1 MRPDNL
7 PDYRTPPLNEVV
19 VGVQFNPPQGYQ
31 QILAG
36 EVWRL
41 FRKRYPQVSEQPALP
56 PSFETFG
63 LPSRAGP
70 QIGFIS
76 GASHDRFWFLRP
88 DGDELIQFQQDRL
101 IHNWRKVG
109 DGSNA
114 YPRFESMIKR
124 FSGELTKLQDYFN
137 SLVAQSLEVNQCEV
151 SYINHF
157 EIGDETLDPADWVRM
172 VDFGSKPPDDITIK
186 FREIV
191 RGKSG
196 EPLGRLICD
205 VGTGVKADSKRII
218 AMTLS
223 VKGAPSESDI
233 ESALEFI
240 SAGRELIVHRFT
252 ELTTDKAHK
261 KWGRIK

>member
-7 PDYRTPPLNEVV
+7 PDYKHPPLNEVV
-19 VGVQFNPPQGYQ
+19 VGVQFTPPQGYQ
-31 QILAG
+31 QIYAG
-36 EVWRL
+36 EVRRL
-41 FRKRYPQVSEQPALP
+41 FRKQYPQVSEQPALP

-63 LPSRAGP
+63 LPSRSGP

-114 YPRFESMIKR
+114 YPRFESMIKK
-124 FSGELTKLQDYFN
+124 FSGELTKLQTYFN

-157 EIGDETLDPADWVRM
+157 QVVGETANPADWIRV
-172 VDFGSKPPDDITIK
+172 VDFGSKLPDDFTFK
-186 FREIV
+186 FRETV
-191 RGKSG
+191 RGKDG
-196 EPLGRLICD
+196 EPLGRLICE
-205 VGTGVKADSKRII
+205 VGSGVKADSKRII

-223 VKGAPSESDI
+223 VKGAPSEPNID
-233 ESALEFI
+233 SALEFI
-240 SAGRELIVHRFT
+240 SAGRELIVNRFT
-252 ELTTDKAHK
+252 ELTTDMAHK
-261 KWGRIK
+261 IWERLK